1 MTLLLTGADGQVG
14 REIQRRALQD
24 DQPIVAL
31 NRRGLDITDADA
43 VRQVVRETAPVM
55 IVNAA
60 AYTAVDKA
68 EDEPGAAFRVNRDG
82 AANLAQAAAEAG
94 LPLVHLSTD
103 YVFDGTSPRPYL
115 ENDPV
120 APIGVYGHS
129 KWEGEEAIRQR
140 LHHHLIIRVSWVFG
154 VHGNN
159 FVKTMLRLARE
170 RDALRVV
177 ADQRGGPTY
186 AGHIAA
192 LILHLYGR
200 IVSRGAGDWGTYHFC
215 GSPVTSWHAF
225 AEAIVRSGRRKGIL
239 DRPVTVHPITTADYP
254 TRARRPANS
263 ALDCRKIEAYFG
275 IHPKAWQTGLDD
287 MLARL
292 AKETA

>member
-14 REIQRRALQD
+14 REIQRQALQD
-24 DQPIVAL
+24 DHPIVAL

-43 VRQVVRETAPVM
+43 VRQVVRETEPAM

-68 EDEPGAAFRVNRDG
+68 EDEPELAFRVNRDG
-82 AANLAQAAAEAG
+82 AANLAQAAGEAG
-94 LPLVHLSTD
+94 IPLVHLSTD

-115 ENDPV
+115 ETDPV

-129 KWEGEEAIRQR
+129 KWEGEEAVRKR

-159 FVKTMLRLARE
+159 FVKTMLRLAKE
-170 RDALRVV
+170 RDTLEVV

-192 LILHLYGR
+192 LILHLYR
-200 IVSRGAGDWGTYHFC
+200 QIVNQETTSWGTYHFC
-215 GSPVTSWHAF
+215 GSPVSSWHAF
-225 AEAIVRSGRRKGIL
+225 AEAIVRTGRRKGIL
-239 DRPVTVHPITTADYP
+239 DRSVTVHPITTEDYP

-263 ALDCRKIEAYFG
+263 ALDCRKIDAYFG
-275 IHPKAWQTGLDD
+275 ILPKAWQAGLDD
-287 MLARL
+287 MLERL
-292 AKETA
+292 AKEDA

>member
-14 REIQRRALQD
+14 REIQRLALQD
-24 DQPIVAL
+24 DHPIVAL

-43 VRQVVRETAPVM
+43 VMQVVRETGPAM

-68 EDEPGAAFRVNRDG
+68 EDEPALAFRVNRDG
-82 AANLAQAAAEAG
+82 AANLARAAGEAG
-94 LPLVHLSTD
+94 IPLVHLSTD

-115 ENDPV
+115 ETNLV

-159 FVKTMLRLARE
+159 FVKTMLRLAGE
-170 RDALRVV
+170 RHALRVV

-192 LILHLYGR
+192 LILDLYR
-200 IVSRGAGDWGTYHFC
+200 QIVNQETISWGTYHFC

-225 AEAIVRSGRRKGIL
+225 AEAILHTGRQKGLL
-239 DRPVTVHPITTADYP
+239 DRSVAVHPIATADYP

-263 ALDCRKIEAYFG
+263 ALDCRKIDAYFG
-275 IHPKAWQTGLDD
+275 IHLKAWQAGLDD

-292 AKETA
+292 AKEDK

>member
-43 VRQVVRETAPVM
+43 VMQVVRETQPAM
-55 IVNAA
+55 IVNTA

-68 EDEPGAAFRVNRDG
+68 EDEPALAFRVNRDG
-82 AANLAQAAAEAG
+82 AGNLAQAAGEAG
-94 LPLVHLSTD
+94 IPLVHLSTD

-115 ENDPV
+115 ETDLV
-120 APIGVYGHS
+120 APIGVYGHG
-129 KWEGEEAIRQR
+129 KWEGEEAVRKR

-159 FVKTMLRLARE
+159 FVKTMLQLAKE
-170 RDALRVV
+170 RDTLRVV

-192 LILHLYGR
+192 LILHLYER
-200 IVSRGAGDWGTYHFC
+200 ALKQGATSWGTYHFC

-225 AEAIVRSGRRKGIL
+225 AEAIVRTGRQKGIL
-239 DRPVTVHPITTADYP
+239 DRSVTVHPITTADYP

-263 ALDCRKIEAYFG
+263 ALDCRKIDAYFG

-292 AKETA
+292 AKEAA

>member
-14 REIQRRALQD
+14 REIQRLALQD
-24 DQPIVAL
+24 DHPIVAL
-31 NRRGLDITDADA
+31 NRSGLDITDTEA
-43 VRQVVRETAPVM
+43 VRQVVQETQPAM

-68 EDEPGAAFRVNRDG
+68 EDEPALAFRVNRDG
-82 AANLAQAAAEAG
+82 AGNLAQAAGEAG
-94 LPLVHLSTD
+94 IPLIHLSTD

-115 ENDPV
+115 ETDLV

-129 KWEGEEAIRQR
+129 KWEGEEAVRKR

-170 RDALRVV
+170 REALEVV

-192 LILHLYGR
+192 LILNLYGR
-200 IVSRGAGDWGTYHFC
+200 VIEKGATGWGTYHFC

-225 AEAIVRSGRRKGIL
+225 AEAIVRTGHRKGIL
-239 DRPVTVHPITTADYP
+239 DRSVAVHPITTADYP

-263 ALDCRKIEAYFG
+263 ALDCRKIDAYFG
-275 IHPKAWQTGLDD
+275 IHPKAWQTGLED
-287 MLARL
+287 MLERL
-292 AKETA
+292 AKEAA

>member
-14 REIQRRALQD
+14 REIQRLALQD

-31 NRRGLDITDADA
+31 NRRGLDITDANA
-43 VRQVVRETAPVM
+43 VRQVVRKTGPAM

-68 EDEPGAAFRVNRDG
+68 EEEPALAFRVNRDG
-82 AANLAQAAAEAG
+82 AGNLAQAAGEAG
-94 LPLVHLSTD
+94 IPLVHLSTD

-115 ENDPV
+115 EADPV

-129 KWEGEEAIRQR
+129 KWEGEEAVRQR

-170 RDALRVV
+170 REALEVV

-192 LILHLYGR
+192 LILHLYER
-200 IVSRGAGDWGTYHFC
+200 ALKQGATSWGTYHFC

-225 AEAIVRSGRRKGIL
+225 AEAIVRTGRQKGIL
-239 DRPVTVHPITTADYP
+239 DRSVAVHPITTADYP

-263 ALDCRKIEAYFG
+263 ALDCRKIDAYFG

-292 AKETA
+292 AKEAA

>member
-14 REIQRRALQD
+14 CEIQRLALQD

-31 NRRGLDITDADA
+31 NRRGLDITDANA
-43 VRQVVRETAPVM
+43 VRQVVQETQPAM

-68 EDEPGAAFRVNRDG
+68 EDEPALAFRVNRDG
-82 AANLAQAAAEAG
+82 AANLAQAAGEAG
-94 LPLVHLSTD
+94 IPLIHLSTD

-115 ENDPV
+115 EADPV

-129 KWEGEEAIRQR
+129 KWEGEEAVRQR

-170 RDALRVV
+170 REALEVV
-177 ADQRGGPTY
+177 ADQHGGPTY

-192 LILHLYGR
+192 LILHLYER
-200 IVSRGAGDWGTYHFC
+200 ALKQGATSWGTYHFC

-225 AEAIVRSGRRKGIL
+225 TEAIVRTGRQKGIL
-239 DRPVTVHPITTADYP
+239 DRSVAVHPITTADYP

-263 ALDCRKIEAYFG
+263 ALDCRKIDAYFG

-292 AKETA
+292 AKEAA

>member
-14 REIQRRALQD
+14 REIQRLALRD
-24 DQPIVAL
+24 GHPILSL
-31 NRRGLDITDADA
+31 NRRGLDITDAEA
-43 VRQVVRETAPVM
+43 VRQVVQETQPAI

-68 EDEPGAAFRVNRDG
+68 EDEPALAFRVNRDG
-82 AANLAQAAAEAG
+82 AANLAEAAGEAG
-94 LPLVHLSTD
+94 IPLVHLSTD
-103 YVFDGTSPRPYL
+103 YVFDGTSSRPYL
-115 ENDPV
+115 ETDPV
-120 APIGVYGHS
+120 APLGVYGHS
-129 KWEGEEAIRQR
+129 KWEGEEAVRQR

-154 VHGNN
+154 AHGKN

-170 RDALRVV
+170 RDVLEVV

-186 AGHIAA
+186 AGHIAV
-192 LILHLYGR
+192 LILDLHR
-200 IVSRGAGDWGTYHFC
+200 QIVDKGAADWGTYHFC

-225 AEAIVRSGRRKGIL
+225 AEAIVRTGRRKGIL
-239 DRPVTVHPITTADYP
+239 DRSVAVRPITTADYP

-263 ALDCRKIEAYFG
+263 ALDCRKIDAYFG
-275 IHPKAWQTGLDD
+275 ISPKAWQAGLDD

-292 AKETA
+292 AKEDA

>member
-14 REIQRRALQD
+14 REVQRQAREKGH
-24 DQPIVAL
+24 PILAL
-31 NRRGLDITDADA
+31 NRSGLDITDANA
-43 VRQVVRETAPVM
+43 VRQVVGETGPAM

-60 AYTAVDKA
+60 AFTAVDKA
-68 EDEPGAAFRVNRDG
+68 EDEPGIAFRVNRDG
-82 AANLAQAAAEAG
+82 AANLAKAAAEAG
-94 LPLVHLSTD
+94 IPLVHLSTD
-103 YVFDGTSPRPYL
+103 YVFDGTNPRPYL
-115 ENDPV
+115 ETDPV

-170 RDALRVV
+170 RDVLRVV

-192 LILHLYGR
+192 FILDLYR
-200 IVSRGAGDWGTYHFC
+200 QIVNQETTSWGTYHFC

-225 AEAIVRSGRRKGIL
+225 AEAIVRTGHRKGIL
-239 DRPVTVHPITTADYP
+239 ERSVAVHPITTADYP

-287 MLARL
+287 MLERL
-292 AKETA
+292 AKEDA

>member
-43 VRQVVRETAPVM
+43 VMQVVRETEPAM

-68 EDEPGAAFRVNRDG
+68 EDEPALAFRVNRDG
-82 AANLAQAAAEAG
+82 AANLAQAAGEAG
-94 LPLVHLSTD
+94 IPLIHLSTD

-115 ENDPV
+115 EADPV

-129 KWEGEEAIRQR
+129 KWEGEEAVRQR

-170 RDALRVV
+170 REALEVV
-177 ADQRGGPTY
+177 ADQHGGPTY

-192 LILHLYGR
+192 LILHLYER
-200 IVSRGAGDWGTYHFC
+200 ALKQGATSWGTYHFC

-225 AEAIVRSGRRKGIL
+225 AEAIVRTGRQKGIL
-239 DRPVTVHPITTADYP
+239 DRSVTVHPITTADYP
-254 TRARRPANS
+254 ARARRPANS
-263 ALDCRKIEAYFG
+263 ALDCRKIDAYFG

-292 AKETA
+292 AKEAA

>member
-14 REIQRRALQD
+14 REIQRLALQD

-31 NRRGLDITDADA
+31 NRRGLDITDANA
-43 VRQVVRETAPVM
+43 VRQVVRKTGPAM

-68 EDEPGAAFRVNRDG
+68 EDEPALAFRVNRDG
-82 AANLAQAAAEAG
+82 AANLAQAAGAAG
-94 LPLVHLSTD
+94 IPLVHLSTD

-115 ENDPV
+115 EADPV

-129 KWEGEEAIRQR
+129 KWEGEEAVRQR

-170 RDALRVV
+170 REALEVV
-177 ADQRGGPTY
+177 ADQHGGPTY

-192 LILHLYGR
+192 LILHLYER
-200 IVSRGAGDWGTYHFC
+200 ALKQGATSWGTYHFC

-225 AEAIVRSGRRKGIL
+225 AEAIVRTGRQKGIL
-239 DRPVTVHPITTADYP
+239 DRSVTVHPITTADYP
-254 TRARRPANS
+254 ARARRPANS
-263 ALDCRKIEAYFG
+263 ALDCRKIDAYFG

-292 AKETA
+292 AKEAA

>member
-14 REIQRRALQD
+14 REIQRLALQD

-31 NRRGLDITDADA
+31 NRSGLDITDTEA
-43 VRQVVRETAPVM
+43 VLQVVQETQPAM

-68 EDEPGAAFRVNRDG
+68 EDEPALAFRVNRDG
-82 AANLAQAAAEAG
+82 AGNLAQAAGETG
-94 LPLVHLSTD
+94 IPLVHLSTD

-115 ENDPV
+115 ETDLV

-129 KWEGEEAIRQR
+129 KWEGEEAVRQR

-170 RDALRVV
+170 QDALRVV

-192 LILHLYGR
+192 LVLDLYR
-200 IVSRGAGDWGTYHFC
+200 QIVNQATTSWGTYHFC
-215 GSPVTSWHAF
+215 GSPITTWHAF
-225 AEAIVRSGRRKGIL
+225 AEAIVRTGRQKGIL

-275 IHPKAWQTGLDD
+275 PHPKAWQTGLED
-287 MLARL
+287 MLERF
-292 AKETA
+292 AKEAA